1 MCLIILLFIQIS
13 VGEVRVGERKAIDY
27 EDRRI
32 VVILD
37 NNHSKLRAKTI
48 AYSVTVGEVDDV
60 AEMRGTVRR
69 TFEDFVCL
77 SLFFS
82 LLLYFFLSFFLPF
95 FLTFFSSILLS
106 FFLSFFLSF
115 LICFFLSLIFN
126 LGNSLL
132 CF

>member
-77 SLFFS
+77 YLFFS
-82 LLLYFFLSFFLPF
+82 SLIFFFLFFFIYL
-95 FLTFFSSILLS
+95 
-106 FFLSFFLSF
+106 FLSFFLSF

-126 LGNSLL
+126 LGNSLP
-132 CF
+132 CFS

>member
-13 VGEVRVGERKAIDY
+13 VGEVRVGERKSIDY

-60 AEMRGTVRR
+60 AEMRGIVRR
-69 TFEDFVCL
+69 TFEAFVCS

-82 LLLYFFLSFFLPF
+82 SLLHLFIYFFSLHFFIYFYLSFFH
-95 FLTFFSSILLS
+95 S
-106 FFLSFFLSF
+106 
-115 LICFFLSLIFN
+115 
-126 LGNSLL
+126 
-132 CF
+132 